1 MLSISEI
8 SKISVISKNS
18 VISKISKTSKTLK
31 ILKISK
37 ISKKLKISKISNFLV
52 KCAHE
57 KVKYKDFVRLYKS
70 RKYARNEKVCKATIK
85 KALVEADW
93 MLEVKKVVYGNLK
106 KIGKLEWGLCLW
118 EREKTILEL
127 ASLILSLNETQIKN
141 FTKIVNNAT
150 IQRLCCITYSMCVK
164 NRGTQIKKKA

>member
-18 VISKISKTSKTLK
+18 VISKISKTSKTVK

-85 KALVEADW
+85 KALVEAD
-93 MLEVKKVVYGNLK
+93 
-106 KIGKLEWGLCLW
+106 
-118 EREKTILEL
+118 
-127 ASLILSLNETQIKN
+127 
-141 FTKIVNNAT
+141 
-150 IQRLCCITYSMCVK
+150 
-164 NRGTQIKKKA
+164 